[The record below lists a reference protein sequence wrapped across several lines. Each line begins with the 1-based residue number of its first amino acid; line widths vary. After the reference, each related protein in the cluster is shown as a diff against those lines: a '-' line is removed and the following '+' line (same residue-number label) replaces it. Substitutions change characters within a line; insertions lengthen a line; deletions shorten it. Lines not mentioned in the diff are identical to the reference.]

1 MTSRERIRTALNH
14 QEPDEIPIDLAGY
27 FASGMAAIAYRKLRK
42 YLDLEER
49 PIRVYDPHQVLAVID
64 EDVMHRFGVDT
75 VQAGRIFDENDSC
88 WGDGVLPDG
97 SPCKWPIWAMPEEHG
112 GEWVLRSVTGKI
124 VGHRPKGVLNF
135 EPVNFPF
142 AEHDSLDVSRI
153 RAAIDEFQFTGV
165 AGPYTEVL
173 KQPDGSKQF
182 GENLHRLYERTDRA
196 IILPYGGHL
205 LEMGQ
210 WLYRADNFY
219 MMMAA
224 DPKRTHQ
231 FLDRVVEIHLEEI
244 EKLLKFAGPYVD
256 VVALSDDLAG
266 QQAPLMSP
274 AMFRDFFKERLRTIW
289 NRIRQLSNAKVML
302 HSCGAVR
309 DLIPDLIEAG
319 VDILNPIQID
329 CPGMDVRELKAEF
342 GKDLVLWGGGCDTH
356 RILPFA
362 TPSEVQKHVR
372 EQVNILRQG
381 GGFVF
386 QQVHNILAD
395 VPPQNIVAMYDAVR
409 EH

>member
-1 MTSRERIRTALNH
+1 MISRERVRAALNH
-14 QEPDEIPIDLAGY
+14 QEPDTIPIDLAGY

-42 YLDLEER
+42 FLNLEER

-64 EDVMHRFGVDT
+64 EDVLQRFGVDT
-75 VQAGRIFDENDSC
+75 TQAGRIFDRNDSC

-97 SPCKWPIWAMPEEHG
+97 FPCQWPIWSMPEQHN
-112 GEWVLRSVTGKI
+112 GEWVLRSTTGKI
-124 VGHRPKGVLNF
+124 VGHRPEGVLNF
-135 EPVNFPF
+135 EPVNYPF
-142 AEHDSLDVSRI
+142 AEQDSLDVKGI
-153 RAAIDEFQFTGV
+153 RAAIDDFQFTGV
-165 AGPYTEVL
+165 AGPYTAVL

-182 GENLHRLYERTDRA
+182 GEHLRRLYESSDRA

-219 MMMAA
+219 MMMGA
-224 DPKRTHQ
+224 DPRRTHQ
-231 FLDRVVEIHLEEI
+231 FLDRVVEIHLEEV

-256 VVALSDDLAG
+256 VIALSDDLGG
-266 QQAPLMSP
+266 QQGPLVSP
-274 AMFRDFFKERLRTIW
+274 AMFRDFFKERFRIIW
-289 NRIRQLSNAKVML
+289 NRIRQLSNAKIML

-309 DLIPDLIEAG
+309 NLIPDLIDAG
-319 VDILNPIQID
+319 MDILNPIQID
-329 CPGMDVRELKAEF
+329 CPGMDVREMKAEF
-342 GKDLVLWGGGCDTH
+342 GRDLVFWGGGCDTH

-362 TPSEVQKHVR
+362 TPEEVQKHVR
-372 EQVNILRQG
+372 KQVSILRAG

-395 VPPQNIVAMYDAVR
+395 VPPQNIVAMYEAVR
-409 EH
+409 NL